1 MATQFDSGY
10 ASLLFAS
17 TVTANSIVSMT
28 TTDNTAQ
35 TAATAGNAIGVLQ
48 QDVVNGSV
56 GLVKLFQPSNFA
68 RSASLVT
75 AGSLV
80 YQAINGQVSTST
92 AGGAIT
98 AGVVRNAGASG
109 DTIEVFY
116 TR

>member
-1 MATQFDSGY
+1 
-10 ASLLFAS
+10 
-17 TVTANSIVSMT
+17 
-28 TTDNTAQ
+28 
-35 TAATAGNAIGVLQ
+35 
-48 QDVVNGSV
+48 
-56 GLVKLFQPSNFA
+56 
-68 RSASLVT
+68 LVT

-109 DTIEVFY
+109 DVIEVFY